1 MRSLRSFLS
10 SSVEFCPAPRDL
22 PAATGQPGLRPRLHA
37 SRTLCTA
44 KINNSGQSS
53 TPPILHHRIPERIHG
68 APPSPT
74 DLRWSPRAQ
83 PRTCFSPS
91 PLRSGGLQPGERAAG
106 ERSSFF
112 SLGGRTFRSDI
123 KPPNTPCHSERSGPA
138 FSSARFLRSAHLLLH
153 RYRVLFSI
161 RFHRKKS
168 CIARSVRRKRIRK
181 DAPILRRRP
190 KTPSLLHTNRLH
202 GTSSRPAL
210 GASQP
215 PRQPQTLHRQL
226 Q

>member
-53 TPPILHHRIPERIHG
+53 TLPILHHRIPERIHG

-138 FSSARFLRSAHLLLH
+138 FSSARFLCAGPRSEDSLFGRSALQVPSHPR
-153 RYRVLFSI
+153 RYGSQCGFCVTL
-161 RFHRKKS
+161 
-168 CIARSVRRKRIRK
+168 
-181 DAPILRRRP
+181 RP
-190 KTPSLLHTNRLH
+190 KICR
-202 GTSSRPAL
+202 SSKIEMS
-210 GASQP
+210 GFSGS
-215 PRQPQTLHRQL
+215 
-226 Q
+226 